1 MNIFNL
7 LMFLQFS
14 LSNFSIF
21 PTNFSHQNST
31 LSDDPSIS
39 QTFQFSRTNL
49 SHQPFH
55 VPSNFPNNLLM
66 FIQFRIQNQSLTL
79 TLTLTLSILRR
90 KFSDV
95 QSPFSHLPQNVRRKN
110 GKFFKLLKCTHCI
123 VHSRMLPPM
132 NEMCK
137 RELKWS
143 SEVQVNVSATRFK
156 FNPFSLPHARKSP
169 FSHTLR
175 RVSFLFCTGL

>member
-1 MNIFNL
+1 MILQFPKLFNFPEQTSLINIF
-7 LMFLQFS
+7 MFLQ
-14 LSNFSIF
+14 I
-21 PTNFSHQNST
+21 
-31 LSDDPSIS
+31 
-39 QTFQFSRTNL
+39 
-49 SHQPFH
+49 
-55 VPSNFPNNLLM
+55 FPNNLLM
-66 FIQFRIQNQSLTL
+66 FIQFRIQSL

-95 QSPFSHLPQNVRRKN
+95 QSPFSHLPQNFRRKN
-110 GKFFKLLKCTHCI
+110 RKFLKLLKCTHCI